1 MHLHIFLLFGIVML
15 AMLKLSILDIF
26 HDSIDNPSTDIE
38 HTNKARRYEW
48 FFGIIYWDEY
58 LKKRPKWNS

>member
-15 AMLKLSILDIF
+15 AMLKLSTLDIF

-38 HTNKARRYEW
+38 HKNKAKRYE
-48 FFGIIYWDEY
+48 
-58 LKKRPKWNS
+58 